1 METQVDVVTIT
12 ERTIMEGTPK
22 DPKFMESVNIAA
34 AQASADNVDWLMEDA
49 DHNKEKMLKLKAN
62 LVKTNEEGIEL
73 KRKYDAILFEKESVK
88 NEYPIIEMEKD
99 ALDV

>member
-1 METQVDVVTIT
+1 M
-12 ERTIMEGTPK
+12 
-22 DPKFMESVNIAA
+22 
-34 AQASADNVDWLMEDA
+34 
-49 DHNKEKMLKLKAN
+49 
-62 LVKTNEEGIEL
+62 VKTNEEGIEL